1 MIEKKEKRHQMA
13 SKVRRVEC
21 GWGGHF
27 VCADMCLFRR
37 NTHLEKDGFWVV
49 VSTVGN
55 MYTPNSAKA
64 SEIGVGRFYETMVFL
79 SDVDDN
85 EYHDADVRKQ
95 IPTKG
100 AWLISKP
107 DRDNEANEMHE
118 AIVAEILEGM
128 ESVVR

>member
-1 MIEKKEKRHQMA
+1 MA

-37 NTHLEKDGFWVV
+37 NTHLEKDGVWVV

-55 MYTPNSAKA
+55 MYMPNSNKA
-64 SEIGVGRFYETMVFL
+64 SEISVGRFYETMVFL

-85 EYHDADVRKQ
+85 KYHDADVSKC
-95 IPTKG
+95 IPTQG
-100 AWLISKP
+100 RWCIDKP
-107 DRDNEANEMHE
+107 NCDNEANDMHE
-118 AIVAEILEGM
+118 AIVAEITERM
-128 ESVVR
+128 ESGAI